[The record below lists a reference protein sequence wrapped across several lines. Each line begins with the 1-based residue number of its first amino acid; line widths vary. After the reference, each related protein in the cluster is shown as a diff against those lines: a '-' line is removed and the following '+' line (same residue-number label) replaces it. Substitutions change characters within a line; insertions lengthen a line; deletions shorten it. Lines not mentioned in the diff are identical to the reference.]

1 MILGFL
7 EQNRNSI
14 FLLLLLLFAIGL
26 FMQWMAYVLGRG
38 RYSGDHRGGQS
49 VGYVA
54 GTFFATIINDFRHL
68 LALVVMGVFAI
79 TLFAAMLPGL
89 QAGDM
94 EMIKEGVTVVAA
106 AMGGLIGSIIGY
118 YFGESAA
125 NRPAQ
130 SSGGST
136 VTTSGPAMQ
145 RPAGGDGGGEE
156 GGRGL
161 APAAEGPAGI
171 TPTSRPAGL
180 QSPAPTESPTV
191 PPTDPGA

>member
-1 MILGFL
+1 MSLGFL
-7 EQNRNSI
+7 EQNRNTI
-14 FLLLLLLFAIGL
+14 LLMLVLLFALGL
-26 FMQWMAYVLGRG
+26 LVQWMAYILGKG

-89 QAGDM
+89 QTGDM

-106 AMGGLIGSIIGY
+106 ALGGLIGSIIGY

-125 NRPAQ
+125 SRTPQ
-130 SSGGST
+130 PSGGGT
-136 VTTSGPAMQ
+136 VTPSGPAMQ

-180 QSPAPTESPTV
+180 QSPSPAESPTV
-191 PPTDPGA
+191 PPTEPGA